1 MQLIFNK
8 LILLFIAIQH
18 WRVVSKPRC
27 YGFLNRNSN
36 HIANLKQ
43 RTFSRNEVIPL
54 HPNVLLRIQRGVV
67 RTLTWSEEGT
77 AAALGYWGVG
87 DVVGQPLSCVQPY
100 QIECLSIVE
109 ASYIPIPEWEHALD
123 AIFRHIQQTEELL
136 WIVRQASTHARLL
149 QMLIWLARK
158 FACKVEQ
165 GQLIDLRLT
174 HQELAEV
181 IGTTRVTVTR
191 LLSQFEREGII
202 YRPRRNFIVLNSGI

>member
-1 MQLIFNK
+1 MAFSTETPTI
-8 LILLFIAIQH
+8 
-18 WRVVSKPRC
+18 S
-27 YGFLNRNSN
+27 
-36 HIANLKQ
+36 ANLKQ

-54 HPNVLLRIQRGVV
+54 HPNVLLRIKRGVV

-149 QMLIWLARK
+149 QMLMWLARK

>member
-1 MQLIFNK
+1 M
-8 LILLFIAIQH
+8 
-18 WRVVSKPRC
+18 
-27 YGFLNRNSN
+27 
-36 HIANLKQ
+36 
-43 RTFSRNEVIPL
+43 
-54 HPNVLLRIQRGVV
+54 
-67 RTLTWSEEGT
+67 
-77 AAALGYWGVG
+77 
-87 DVVGQPLSCVQPY
+87 
-100 QIECLSIVE
+100 SIVE

-165 GQLIDLRLT
+165 GQLIDVRLT

>member
-1 MQLIFNK
+1 L
-8 LILLFIAIQH
+8 
-18 WRVVSKPRC
+18 
-27 YGFLNRNSN
+27 FLNLGAMAFSTETPTLSV
-36 HIANLKQ
+36 NLKQ
-43 RTFSRNEVIPL
+43 RTFSRNDVIPL

-158 FACKVEQ
+158 FACKVER

>member
-43 RTFSRNEVIPL
+43 RTFSRNDVIPL
-54 HPNVLLRIQRGVV
+54 HPNVLLQIKRGVV

-87 DVVGQPLSCVQPY
+87 DVVGQG
-100 QIECLSIVE
+100 
-109 ASYIPIPEWEHALD
+109 A
-123 AIFRHIQQTEELL
+123 
-136 WIVRQASTHARLL
+136 
-149 QMLIWLARK
+149 K
-158 FACKVEQ
+158 
-165 GQLIDLRLT
+165 
-174 HQELAEV
+174 
-181 IGTTRVTVTR
+181 
-191 LLSQFEREGII
+191 
-202 YRPRRNFIVLNSGI
+202 RRDFG